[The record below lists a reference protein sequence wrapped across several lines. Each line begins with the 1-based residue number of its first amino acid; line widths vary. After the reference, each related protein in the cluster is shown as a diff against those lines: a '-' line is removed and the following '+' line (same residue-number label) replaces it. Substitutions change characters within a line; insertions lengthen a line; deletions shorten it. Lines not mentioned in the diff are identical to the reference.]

1 MWFEANKIG
10 FNNKE
15 NHYRAFWK
23 EDIVWNYVPDDN
35 KIYYISEDGS
45 IINPKIYGNKN
56 GGFGANIVSNTY
68 TDGIGVIT
76 FDGPVTR
83 IGVGTFEQ
91 KFKLKDIFIPASVT
105 GIYDYSFESTLIRT
119 VYVPKNVIYINGYD
133 YLYTDIKYVSVDPEN
148 TTYEVYKG
156 SIINKSTKELIIGTN
171 KSVLDSGISSI
182 GGAAFSGR
190 QGISSIIIPQGI
202 TEIKAYTFAW
212 STLSSVVIPTSV
224 TSIDREAFETTKIT
238 SVTIPSSVN
247 QISHYAFS
255 KCDDLVDIRVN
266 ATVPPNIP
274 DPDEF
279 YGGIFG
285 PVGSVSGRQIKVP
298 ASKVNIY
305 KTAAGWSY
313 YASEIVAQ

>member
-35 KIYYISEDGS
+35 KIYYISEDGNV
-45 IINPKIYGNKN
+45 ITPNIYGNKN

-83 IGVGTFEQ
+83 IGVSTFIQ
-91 KFKLKDIFIPASVT
+91 KNKLKDIFIPASVT
-105 GIYDYSFESTLIRT
+105 GIYDSSFESTLINT
-119 VYVPKNVIYINGYD
+119 IHLPKNVSKLDGTSCIYTNIN
-133 YLYTDIKYVSVDPEN
+133 YVSVDPEN
-148 TTYEVYKG
+148 STYEVYKG

-182 GGAAFSGR
+182 GYAAFSSR
-190 QGISSIIIPQGI
+190 QGISSIIIPQGV
-202 TEIKAYTFAW
+202 TEIKGYAFAW

-224 TSIDREAFETTKIT
+224 ISIGREAFAIT
-238 SVTIPSSVN
+238 ELTSITIPSSVN
-247 QISHYAFS
+247 KISQYAFS
-255 KCDDLVDIRVN
+255 DCNNLVDISVN
-266 ATVPPNIP
+266 ATVPPTIP
-274 DPDEF
+274 EPDEN
-279 YGGIFG
+279 GGSIFG

-298 ASKVNIY
+298 ASKVNVY
-305 KTAAGWSY
+305 KSASGWSY